1 MFSHSRYENGSDIV
15 ESGLNGEITAGELSR
30 STSKQCHDSTTG
42 TQDFCYRTVINVSLS
57 ERTSC
62 ILLQCSTVF
71 TAENGTDITVA
82 FGSMTVTSSKLF

>member
-62 ILLQCSTVF
+62 TPLQCSTIF
-71 TAENGTDITVA
+71 TENGTDIPVA
-82 FGSMTVTSSKLF
+82 FGSTTVTSSKLF